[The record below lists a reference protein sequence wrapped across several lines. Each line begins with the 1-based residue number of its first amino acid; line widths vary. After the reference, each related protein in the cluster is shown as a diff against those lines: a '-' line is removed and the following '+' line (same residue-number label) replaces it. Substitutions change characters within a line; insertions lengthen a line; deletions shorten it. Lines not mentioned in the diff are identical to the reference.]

1 MASKDSRRFKLVGKS
16 IFQDHMSEE
25 KEEVPNDAVAPNPCS
40 KASRRNPGRSCK
52 GQPMSKYSPPVR
64 KACASPK
71 PKSATTPNP
80 SSTAAAQVSAREQ
93 RAAARAKRATG
104 GSTTP
109 PRKRQPAKP
118 PTPKQLVLDATP
130 DDEKKPAAKVL
141 VRQADDIPD
150 EKKPAAKVL
159 VRQVDDIP
167 DKEKPAAKVLVRQ
180 PDDIPDEKKP
190 AAKVLVRQVDD
201 IPDEEKKPAAVVQP
215 PPVAVGNLIPQ
226 VAKPRTRPL
235 SFEDLINQNGGNA
248 NAPRRSFS
256 VKKVK
261 KSKPPVPSKTP
272 VPNVASAPTVN
283 ADQAR
288 VPQNVAPPPEVAQ
301 APLAEVVAEK
311 AELPIR
317 ENDAPPPQVPAVA
330 EVAELPIGE
339 DAAPPPQV
347 PAVAEVA
354 ELPIREDD
362 APPPQVP
369 AVAEVAELP
378 TGEDAAPPPQ
388 VPAVAEVAEM
398 PIGEDADLPPDVPV
412 PPNERDTARAEL
424 LQRLGEMGENIYTR
438 RSFLEDFKS
447 LEELAEVIFKVQ
459 PDPILVSKWSDKGPL
474 TGRLSRVMQSFYVR
488 AFSLLLLRCCIGY
501 GRFRQVYSLPKVMT
515 SQYKVYEVVIALR
528 QASTQNR
535 PQFNLLANNAAFLE
549 LCIAYFCDHCI
560 PSHVEM
566 TAEDVKT
573 HPVGNTNKTLMEK
586 RAKDYGKPLVSFEH
600 FYEIGLQ
607 NISTKHKNHTVGN
620 VYNLAVVYDLFVE
633 KHSTKCLNRVP
644 LPQTYV
650 TDKQKAVGFKC
661 NDGKRLFE
669 LERLR

>member
-167 DKEKPAAKVLVRQ
+167 D
-180 PDDIPDEKKP
+180 
-190 AAKVLVRQVDD
+190 
-201 IPDEEKKPAAVVQP
+201 EEKKPAAVVQP

-339 DAAPPPQV
+339 DAAPPPN
-347 PAVAEVA
+347 
-354 ELPIREDD
+354 
-362 APPPQVP
+362 
-369 AVAEVAELP
+369 
-378 TGEDAAPPPQ
+378 

-474 TGRLSRVMQSFYVR
+474 TGRLSRVMQSFYLR

-515 SQYKVYEVVIALR
+515 SQFKVYEVVIALR

-633 KHSTKCLNRVP
+633 KHSTKCLNRIGP
-644 LPQTYV
+644 
-650 TDKQKAVGFKC
+650 DIC
-661 NDGKRLFE
+661 N
-669 LERLR
+669 

>member
-311 AELPIR
+311 AELPIH

-339 DAAPPPQV
+339 DAAPPPN
-347 PAVAEVA
+347 
-354 ELPIREDD
+354 
-362 APPPQVP
+362 
-369 AVAEVAELP
+369 
-378 TGEDAAPPPQ
+378 

-398 PIGEDADLPPDVPV
+398 PIPQNPDLPPDVPV

-474 TGRLSRVMQSFYVR
+474 TGRLSRVMQSFYLR